1 MTMGQKKSLLVTLI
15 LTFVMLGCV
24 QSLTAQTQQEPAK
37 AAESSQVPPT
47 QQPKESEVP
56 APAAQ
61 QKPKKLNPFTGKA
74 EAIQEG
80 RQLYLQAGCPGCHG
94 SGGGGAMAGA
104 TPFIRD
110 AWKFG
115 GDDETYFKVIK
126 GIYPGQTMPAVFG
139 ANLTDEQTW
148 KIIAWIRSIYK
159 GDPERIV
166 W

>member
-1 MTMGQKKSLLVTLI
+1 MGQKKSLLTTFI
-15 LTFVMLGCV
+15 LAFVMLGCA

-37 AAESSQVPPT
+37 AAESGQAPSSQP
-47 QQPKESEVP
+47 QKASEAP
-56 APAAQ
+56 APADQ
-61 QKPKKLNPFTGKA
+61 QKPKKLNPFTGNPD
-74 EAIQEG
+74 AIKEG
-80 RQLYLQAGCPGCHG
+80 RQLYLQSGCPGCHG

-110 AWKFG
+110 SWKFS

-126 GIYPGQTMPAVFG
+126 GTYPGQTMPAVFG

>member
-1 MTMGQKKSLLVTLI
+1 MRRKKSLLAILI
-15 LTFVMLGCV
+15 LTLVTLGCA
-24 QSLTAQTQQEPAK
+24 QSLTAQTQ
-37 AAESSQVPPT
+37 
-47 QQPKESEVP
+47 KESEKAAQYAQAPPGEQPKASEAPTKP
-56 APAAQ
+56 ADQ
-61 QKPKKLNPFTGKA
+61 QKPKKLNPFTGNPD
-74 EAIQEG
+74 AIKEG
-80 RQLYLQAGCPGCHG
+80 RQLYLQTGCPGCHG

-126 GIYPGQTMPAVFG
+126 GVYPGQTMPAVFG
-139 ANLTDEQTW
+139 ANLSDEQVW

-159 GDPERIV
+159 GDPDRIV

>member
-1 MTMGQKKSLLVTLI
+1 MRQKKWLLTTSVLA
-15 LTFVMLGCV
+15 LVMLGCA
-24 QSLTAQTQQEPAK
+24 QSITAQSQQEPAK
-37 AAESSQVPPT
+37 TEAPG
-47 QQPKESEVP
+47 QQPKASEAP
-56 APAAQ
+56 APADQ
-61 QKPKKLNPFTGKA
+61 QKPKKLNPFTGNPD
-74 EAIQEG
+74 AIKEG

-115 GDDETYFKVIK
+115 GDDGTYFKVIK

-139 ANLTDEQTW
+139 ANLTDEQIW

-159 GDPERIV
+159 GDPDRIV

>member
-1 MTMGQKKSLLVTLI
+1 MRQSKSLVATFI
-15 LTFVMLGCV
+15 LAFVMLGCA
-24 QSLTAQTQQEPAK
+24 QSLTAQTQKEPAK
-37 AAESSQVPPT
+37 AAEYAQAPSGE
-47 QQPKESEVP
+47 QPKAPEAP
-56 APAAQ
+56 APTD
-61 QKPKKLNPFTGKA
+61 KPTPKKLNPFTGNPD
-74 EAIQEG
+74 AITEG
-80 RQLYLQAGCPGCHG
+80 RQLYLQTGCPGCHG

-126 GIYPGQTMPAVFG
+126 GTYPGQTMPAVFG
-139 ANLTDEQTW
+139 ANLTDEQVW

>member
-1 MTMGQKKSLLVTLI
+1 MRQQKSLVATAI
-15 LTFVMLGCV
+15 LGLVMLGCA
-24 QSLTAQTQQEPAK
+24 QSLTAQTQKEPMK
-37 AAESSQVPPT
+37 AVEYAQAPSGE
-47 QQPKESEVP
+47 QPKGTET
-56 APAAQ
+56 APASADQ
-61 QKPKKLNPFTGKA
+61 QTPKKLNPFTGNPD
-74 EAIQEG
+74 AIKEG
-80 RQLYLQAGCPGCHG
+80 RQLYLANGCPGCHG

-126 GIYPGQTMPAVFG
+126 GTYPGQTMPAVFG

>member
-1 MTMGQKKSLLVTLI
+1 MRQKKSLVAMLI
-15 LTFVMLGCV
+15 LTLVTLGCV

-37 AAESSQVPPT
+37 ATEPGQAPSV
-47 QQPKESEVP
+47 QQPTGSVAP
-56 APAAQ
+56 APADQ
-61 QKPKKLNPFTGKA
+61 QKPKKLNPFTGNPD
-74 EAIQEG
+74 AIKEG
-80 RQLYLQAGCPGCHG
+80 RQLYLQNGCPGCHG

-110 AWKFG
+110 SWKFG
-115 GDDETYFKVIK
+115 GDDDTYFKVIK
-126 GIYPGQTMPAVFG
+126 GTYPGQTMPGVFG

>member
-1 MTMGQKKSLLVTLI
+1 MRQKKSLVTTLI
-15 LTFVMLGCV
+15 LSVVMLGCA
-24 QSLTAQTQQEPAK
+24 QSLTAQTQKEPERA
-37 AAESSQVPPT
+37 AQYAQAQPAES
-47 QQPKESEVP
+47 PKAPETP
-56 APAAQ
+56 APADQ
-61 QKPKKLNPFTGKA
+61 TPKKLNPFTGNPD
-74 EAIQEG
+74 AIKEG
-80 RQLYLQAGCPGCHG
+80 RQLYLQNGCPGCHG

-126 GIYPGQTMPAVFG
+126 GTYPGQTMPAVFG

>member
-1 MTMGQKKSLLVTLI
+1 MRQSKSLVTTFI
-15 LTFVMLGCV
+15 LAFVMLGCA
-24 QSLTAQTQQEPAK
+24 QSLTAQTQKEPAK
-37 AAESSQVPPT
+37 AAVYAQAPSGE
-47 QQPKESEVP
+47 QPKAPEAP
-56 APAAQ
+56 APTGKSA
-61 QKPKKLNPFTGKA
+61 PKKLNPFTGK
-74 EAIQEG
+74 EDAIKEG

-126 GIYPGQTMPAVFG
+126 GTYPGQTMPAVFG
-139 ANLTDEQTW
+139 ANLTDEQVW

>member
-1 MTMGQKKSLLVTLI
+1 MRQKKWLLTTSVLA
-15 LTFVMLGCV
+15 LVMLGCA
-24 QSLTAQTQQEPAK
+24 QSITAQSQQEPAK
-37 AAESSQVPPT
+37 TEAPG
-47 QQPKESEVP
+47 QQPKASEAP
-56 APAAQ
+56 APADQ
-61 QKPKKLNPFTGKA
+61 QKPKKLNPFTGNPD
-74 EAIQEG
+74 AIKEG

-126 GIYPGQTMPAVFG
+126 GTYPGQTMPAVFG
-139 ANLTDEQTW
+139 ANLTDEQVW

-159 GDPERIV
+159 GDPDRIV

>member
-1 MTMGQKKSLLVTLI
+1 MRQKKSLVATLI
-15 LTFVMLGCV
+15 LAFVMLGCV
-24 QSLTAQTQQEPAK
+24 QSLTAQTQKEPAK
-37 AAESSQVPPT
+37 INEFAQAQSD
-47 QQPKESEVP
+47 QQPKGSGAP
-56 APAAQ
+56 APADQ
-61 QKPKKLNPFTGKA
+61 QKPKKLNPFTGNE
-74 EAIQEG
+74 EAIKEG
-80 RQLYLQAGCPGCHG
+80 RQLYLQSGCPGCHG

-115 GDDETYFKVIK
+115 GDDETYFKVTK
-126 GIYPGQTMPAVFG
+126 GTYPGQTMPAVFG
-139 ANLTDEQTW
+139 ATLTDEQVW

>member
-1 MTMGQKKSLLVTLI
+1 MRQKKSFFAILT

-24 QSLTAQTQQEPAK
+24 QSLTAQAQKEPAK
-37 AAESSQVPPT
+37 TEESG
-47 QQPKESEVP
+47 QQPKGSEVP
-56 APAAQ
+56 APADQ
-61 QKPKKLNPFTGKA
+61 QKPKKLNPFTGD
-74 EAIQEG
+74 EAAIKEG
-80 RQLYLQAGCPGCHG
+80 RQLYLQSGCPGCHG

-115 GDDETYFKVIK
+115 VDDGTYFKVIK

-139 ANLTDEQTW
+139 AVLTDEQVW

-159 GDPERIV
+159 GDPDKIV